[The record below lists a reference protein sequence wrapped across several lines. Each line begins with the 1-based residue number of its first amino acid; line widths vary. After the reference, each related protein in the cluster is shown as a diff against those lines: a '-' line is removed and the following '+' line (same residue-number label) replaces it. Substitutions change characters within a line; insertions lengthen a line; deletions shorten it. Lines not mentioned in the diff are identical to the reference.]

1 MALTI
6 PSTEPRT
13 FRQGELVEWTRTL
26 TDFPAS
32 AWTLI
37 YTFRSPSHA
46 FTVTATADG
55 DTHAASVAAA
65 VAADIPAGDYTW
77 QAIANDGAVDF
88 KQVDAGELTVEK
100 DLALADDG
108 FETRTFARRM
118 LDAIEARLEG
128 TADRD
133 DTSYSTEGLSVA
145 RYSPEQLEERRRHY
159 RALVVQE
166 ERAAAAANGDFHD
179 GRIFTRLP

>member
-6 PSTEPRT
+6 PTTEPRV
-13 FRQGELVEWTRTL
+13 FRQGELVQWTRSL
-26 TDFPAS
+26 TNFPAS

-37 YTFRSPSHA
+37 YTFRSPSHE

-55 DTHAASVAAA
+55 DTQAAAIAAAAS
-65 VAADIPAGDYTW
+65 ADIPAGDYQW
-77 QAIANDGAVDF
+77 QAVANDGALDF
-88 KQVDAGELTVEK
+88 KAVDAGLLTVDK

-108 FETRTFARRM
+108 FDTRTWARRM
-118 LDAIEARLEG
+118 LDAIEARLKA

-133 DTSYSTEGLSVA
+133 DLSYSTEGLSVS

-159 RALVVQE
+159 RAIVVQE
-166 ERAAAAANGDFHD
+166 ERADAAANGRFH
-179 GRIFTRLP
+179 GGKIFSRLP

>member
-6 PSTEPRT
+6 PTREPRT
-13 FRQGELVEWTRTL
+13 FRQGELVQWTRDL

-37 YTFRSPSHA
+37 YTFRSTSHA

-55 DTHAASVAAA
+55 DTHAAAIAAA
-65 VAADIPAGDYTW
+65 VSADIPAADYSW
-77 QAIANDGAVDF
+77 QAIADDGVLDF
-88 KQVDAGELTVEK
+88 KQLGAGFLTVEK

-133 DTSYSTEGLSVA
+133 DISYSTEGLSVS

-166 ERAAAAANGDFHD
+166 ERTAAAARGDFHD

>member
-1 MALTI
+1 MALTV
-6 PSTEPRT
+6 PTTEPRT
-13 FRQGELVEWTRTL
+13 FRQGELVSWTRSL
-26 TDFPAS
+26 SNFPAS

-37 YTFRSPSHA
+37 YTFRSPSHSFA
-46 FTVTATADG
+46 VTAAADG
-55 DTHAASVAAA
+55 DGHVASIAASAS
-65 VAADIPAGDYTW
+65 ADIPAGDYTW
-77 QAIANDGAVDF
+77 QAIANDGALDF
-88 KQVDAGELTVEK
+88 KQVDAGRLTVDK

-108 FETRTFARRM
+108 YDTRTFNKRM

-133 DTSYSTEGLSVA
+133 DISYSTEGLSVS
-145 RYSPEQLEERRRHY
+145 RYSPEQLTERWRHY

-166 ERAAAAANGDFHD
+166 ERQALAANGDHHG

>member
-1 MALTI
+1 MALTT
-6 PSTEPRT
+6 PTTEPRT
-13 FRQGELVEWTRTL
+13 FRQGELVEWTRSL
-26 TDFPAS
+26 ANFPAS

-37 YTFRSPSHA
+37 YTFRSPTHA

-55 DTHAASVAAA
+55 DTHAAAITAAIS
-65 VAADIPAGDYTW
+65 ADIPAGDYTW
-77 QAIANDGAVDF
+77 QAVANDGVLDF
-88 KQVDAGELTVEK
+88 KQVDAGNLTVAK

-108 FETRTFARRM
+108 FETRTFAKRM
-118 LDAIEARLEG
+118 LDAIEARIEG

-133 DTSYSTEGLSVA
+133 DISYSTEGLSVS

-159 RALVVQE
+159 RAIVVQE
-166 ERAAAAANGDFHD
+166 ERALAAANGDFHS